1 MRTQRH
7 LLLIRAITLPIGA
20 LVNRIFLTVLE
31 ILPAGLVQNPPIPII
46 MRRPVG
52 PGVSERYQ
60 EMSAV
65 PALGQ
70 EVTLGELAHLLPIR
84 LYPAAPVVIRL
95 HALRSFQSVA
105 REEYH
110 VLQRDILNVSALV
123 LAEIQDHG
131 GGLILF
137 RLAL

>member
-1 MRTQRH
+1 
-7 LLLIRAITLPIGA
+7 
-20 LVNRIFLTVLE
+20 
-31 ILPAGLVQNPPIPII
+31 

-70 EVTLGELAHLLPIR
+70 EVIIGELAHLLPIR
-84 LYPAAPVVIRL
+84 LNPAAPIIVRL
-95 HALRSFQSVA
+95 HALGSFQSVA
-105 REEYH
+105 CEKYH
-110 VLQRDILNVSALV
+110 VLQRDILDVFALV